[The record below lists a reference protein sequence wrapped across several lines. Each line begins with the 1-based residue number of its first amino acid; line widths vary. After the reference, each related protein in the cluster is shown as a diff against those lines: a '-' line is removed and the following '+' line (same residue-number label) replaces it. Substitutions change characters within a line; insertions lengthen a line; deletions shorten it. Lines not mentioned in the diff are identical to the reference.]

1 MPETKLFTI
10 RPMVLFAL
18 LISLPVLVNGQV
30 VDELLGQRRTK
41 VQALLKSFRILDYKK
56 EREVHNIEPGIHQTV
71 LFENDTCK
79 RFYWA
84 VTPDGIDRFKSLLL
98 EAGYSKT
105 DGGFSKDSLNLTS
118 RELNSGKATLFIAS
132 ISEELEGKRDLSG
145 QVIEKKKNPVVRPA
159 NIDQSYV
166 PLMQQQIA
174 EEQKIDTV
182 PKQKKDPKR
191 HWVGTRTGNTSVLG
205 WEK

>member
-1 MPETKLFTI
+1 
-10 RPMVLFAL
+10 MVLFTL
-18 LISLPVLVNGQV
+18 LISLPVLVNGQI

-41 VQALLKSFRILDYKK
+41 VQALLKPFRILDYKK
-56 EREVHNIEPGIHQTV
+56 EREVHNIESGIHQTV

-84 VTPDGIDRFKSLLL
+84 VTPNGIDRFKSLLL

-105 DGGFSKDSLNLTS
+105 DVGFSKDSLNLTS

-132 ISEELEGKRDLSG
+132 ISEELKGKRDVSG
-145 QVIEKKKNPVVRPA
+145 QIIEKKKTVVRSA
-159 NIDQSYV
+159 NVDQSYV

-174 EEQKIDTV
+174 EEEKKDTV
-182 PKQKKDPKR
+182 PKPRKDPKI
-191 HWVGTRTGNTSVLG
+191 HWVGTRSGNTSVLG
-205 WEK
+205 WEQ

>member
-10 RPMVLFAL
+10 RPMVLFTL
-18 LISLPVLVNGQV
+18 LISLPVLVNGQI

-41 VQALLKSFRILDYKK
+41 VQALLKPFRILDYKK
-56 EREVHNIEPGIHQTV
+56 EREVHNIESGIHQTV

-84 VTPDGIDRFKSLLL
+84 VTPNGIDRFKSLLL

-105 DGGFSKDSLNLTS
+105 DVGFSKDSLNLTS

-132 ISEELEGKRDLSG
+132 ISEELKGKRDVSG
-145 QVIEKKKNPVVRPA
+145 QIIEKKKTVVRSA
-159 NIDQSYV
+159 NVDQSYV

-174 EEQKIDTV
+174 EEEKKDTV
-182 PKQKKDPKR
+182 PKPRKDPKI
-191 HWVGTRTGNTSVLG
+191 HWVGTRSGNTSVLG
-205 WEK
+205 WEQ